1 MSSKILIGE
10 RDLARLK
17 ALLDSHAGARDSE
30 AFDALDAELG
40 RADVVPSNEI
50 PSHVVTMN
58 SHVVFEDEDTGTR
71 REITL
76 VYPKDADASQGKIS
90 ILAPVG
96 SALLGLSVG
105 QAIRWPL
112 PGGKSKQYKIVAV
125 TFQPEA
131 AGDFEL

>member
-17 ALLDSHAGARDSE
+17 ALLDSHSDGRDSE
-30 AFDALDAELG
+30 AFDALDAELS
-40 RADVVPSNEI
+40 RAEVVPSSEI
-50 PSHVVTMN
+50 PSYVVTMN
-58 SHVVFEDEDTGTR
+58 SHVVFEDEETKTR

-76 VYPKDADASQGKIS
+76 VYPKEADASQGKIS

-131 AGDFEL
+131 SGNFEL